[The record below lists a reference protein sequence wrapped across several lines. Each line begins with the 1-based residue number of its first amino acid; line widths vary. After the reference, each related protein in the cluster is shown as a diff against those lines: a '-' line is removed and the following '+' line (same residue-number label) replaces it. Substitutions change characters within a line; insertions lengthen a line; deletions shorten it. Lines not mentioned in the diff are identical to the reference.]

1 MAEAGQRIESPTSGL
16 TFTFEQTGTESDGAL
31 LAFRAEVAPGASVVA
46 HRHLLQEER
55 FQVLEGEASFK
66 VRRKVAVLG
75 PGEQLAI
82 APGDPHSF
90 RNETDRPVELK
101 VEFRP
106 ALRTAEL
113 FEALFALDRA
123 GQVNRFGA
131 PSPRRTA
138 RLAREHGDGFFWLA
152 GLPVGLQRA
161 LFRVLR

>member
-1 MAEAGQRIESPTSGL
+1 MAEAGQRIDSPTAGL
-16 TFTFEQTGTESDGAL
+16 TFTFEQTGAESGGAL
-31 LAFRAEVAPGASVVA
+31 LALRAELAPGSSVVP

-55 FQVLEGEASFK
+55 FQVLEGQARFT
-66 VRRKVAVLG
+66 VRREVTVLG
-75 PGEQLAI
+75 PGEQLAV
-82 APGDPHSF
+82 APGKAHSF
-90 RNETDRPVELK
+90 RNETDRPVRLR

-131 PSPRRTA
+131 PGPRRTA

-152 GLPVGLQRA
+152 GLPVGLQRT
-161 LFRVLR
+161 LFQLLR